1 MLPRLMPTEQSE
13 RTAAPSI
20 PERLRLPLR
29 FDAARLQEDLG
40 RLSPE
45 DWVPHFNKG
54 YYQGEWSGVALRA
67 IGGNPLK
74 LYPDPTAP
82 EAFADTPMLARLPA
96 VREAL
101 GVFACPL
108 LSARLL
114 KLAAGAR
121 IREHRDYNLGYADGE
136 VRIHI
141 PITSNPEVEFH
152 LSGQRVPFSTG
163 ECWYLDFNLPHRVEN
178 RGSTDR
184 VHLVVDCV
192 LDDWLRA
199 LFARAVAR
207 EELERFI
214 QRVLREPSLQRQ
226 LLETPDPKAF
236 SELALRLGAE
246 HGHAFTA
253 EELQAALQEARSA
266 WRGQWV

>member
-1 MLPRLMPTEQSE
+1 MLARLMPTEQSE
-13 RTAAPSI
+13 GVPGPII
-20 PERLRLPLR
+20 PDRLRLPLR
-29 FDAARLQEDLG
+29 FDAARLQEDLA

-67 IGGNPLK
+67 VGGK
-74 LYPDPTAP
+74 AAGLYPDPTAR
-82 EAFADTPMLARLPA
+82 EAFADTSMLSQCPAAREVLSSF
-96 VREAL
+96 
-101 GVFACPL
+101 GCPL
-108 LSARLL
+108 LSARFL

-136 VRIHI
+136 VRLHI
-141 PITSNPEVEFH
+141 PVTTNPEVEFH
-152 LSGQRVPFSTG
+152 LSGQRIPFATG

-207 EELERFI
+207 QELEHFV
-214 QRVLREPSLQRQ
+214 QRVLDEPSLQRQ
-226 LLETPDPKAF
+226 LLEAPDPKAF
-236 SELALRLGAE
+236 SELALRLGAAQ
-246 HGHAFTA
+246 GHSFTA
-253 EELQAALQEARSA
+253 EELQAALQEARSS
-266 WRGQWV
+266 WREKWV